1 MDDKM
6 NNGID
11 VEKFVESIGATA
23 EVMSILR
30 GALIS
35 NGFNEQES
43 LYLCGEVIKVMF
55 SGGNKK

>member
-1 MDDKM
+1 MSE
-6 NNGID
+6 GID
-11 VEKFVESIGATA
+11 VKKFIESIGATA
-23 EVMSILR
+23 EVMGILKNT
-30 GALIS
+30 LIN